1 MHEEKFK
8 QLFIVSLKS
17 KLLVLVFQDNEI
29 RSMGFQ
35 DNEVRSIS
43 SQELTRPKMKN
54 ATLLPPLD
62 LCIYVQLCMDCT
74 ALEWWRMQQVR
85 EMWRNFFCRK
95 TRDDEEMEILEEW
108 LASDSFHERTPIHT
122 SILTGKKHVEELL
135 QGHKVRARREFRME
149 KEIFLQ
155 IVEVLRDNN
164 LIVNSREVS
173 VEGQLAM
180 FLFCLSTNASNC
192 TVQERF

>member
-35 DNEVRSIS
+35 DNEIRSIS

-62 LCIYVQLCMDCT
+62 LCMYVQLCMDCT

-85 EMWRNFFCRK
+85 EMWRNFFYRK
-95 TRDDEEMEILEEW
+95 TRDDEEMVILEEW
-108 LASDSFHERTPIHT
+108 LASDLFHEHTHIHT
-122 SILTGKKHVEELL
+122 SILTGKKMLKNLSKGIKYEL
-135 QGHKVRARREFRME
+135 GGNFAWRRKFSS
-149 KEIFLQ
+149 KL
-155 IVEVLRDNN
+155 
-164 LIVNSREVS
+164 
-173 VEGQLAM
+173 
-180 FLFCLSTNASNC
+180 
-192 TVQERF
+192 

>member
-62 LCIYVQLCMDCT
+62 LCIYVQLCMDSHCI
-74 ALEWWRMQQVR
+74 RMVANATS
-85 EMWRNFFCRK
+85 E
-95 TRDDEEMEILEEW
+95 RD
-108 LASDSFHERTPIHT
+108 
-122 SILTGKKHVEELL
+122 VEKL
-135 QGHKVRARREFRME
+135 
-149 KEIFLQ
+149 FL
-155 IVEVLRDNN
+155 
-164 LIVNSREVS
+164 
-173 VEGQLAM
+173 
-180 FLFCLSTNASNC
+180 
-192 TVQERF
+192 